1 MRGHAT
7 FPLRYAVAI
16 LATLTL
22 GACAEGPSVASGTD
36 PAPVGTGVAT
46 TPPPIPGARSCEN
59 LSPIHPVAH
68 GLEAQGKMRGAGSLF
83 ALFTDVDALSAGTP
97 ITTYWRLGGA
107 RALRVTLVG
116 PGDRVAHATSVH
128 PGVPPFTW
136 DQPGEPWS
144 SVVTF
149 PQPGCWRVY
158 VARAGADGDV
168 WVRVT

>member
-1 MRGHAT
+1 MRANAT
-7 FPLRYAVAI
+7 FPLRCAVAI
-16 LATLTL
+16 LATLAL

-59 LSPIHPVAH
+59 LSPIHAVAH
-68 GLEAQGKMRGAGSLF
+68 GLEAQGKMRGTGSLF
-83 ALFTDVDALSAGTP
+83 ALFADVDTLTAGTP

-116 PGDRVAHATSVH
+116 PGDRVAHATGVR

-149 PQPGCWRVY
+149 PQPGCWRIY